1 MIITGVQGS
10 GKTTACNYL
19 SQKYNSKV
27 IENWGMLNDI
37 AKNNLRFA
45 ADPFSNFFDQ
55 VSSNQN
61 KFSLHD
67 YRDILT
73 ECANND
79 HIIYHMGVIETAI
92 FKILDLD
99 CTIIA
104 IDTDTSIRY
113 DRISK
118 RNVWTIEETKHYYST
133 VFPGYERALNAV
145 IPLADHIIS
154 NNADIE
160 TFYSELDNLEL
171 SNWEQK

>member
-1 MIITGVQGS
+1 MIITGIQGS
-10 GKTTACNYL
+10 GKTTAADYL
-19 SQKYNSKV
+19 SKKYNAEV
-27 IENWGMLNDI
+27 IESCHI
-37 AKNNLRFA
+37 
-45 ADPFSNFFDQ
+45 
-55 VSSNQN
+55 VSGLGTGDYLAGHAVRYGA
-61 KFSLHD
+61 LHD
-67 YRDILT
+67 YREFLV

-79 HIIYHMGVIETAI
+79 HIIYHMGVIESAV
-92 FKILDLD
+92 FKLLDLD
-99 CTIIA
+99 CTIIV
-104 IDTDTSIRY
+104 INTDTSNRY